1 MREEK
6 QSNEQQTR
14 PSWNSV
20 HGQYS
25 QSRQGR
31 ALNAVVTPEDITHFH
46 LHSWLAN
53 DFTSNLKVY
62 STKVGYEFE
71 GVLLLNKD

>member
-1 MREEK
+1 MNNK
-6 QSNEQQTR
+6 L
-14 PSWNSV
+14 
-20 HGQYS
+20 GQAGTVCMDNTVS
-25 QSRQGR
+25 LGPRR